1 MGTLKTTNIKHAS
14 SSSNNIV
21 LNSDGS
27 TTFENISNQVGKIV
41 QVKQTIMTGVFSTE
55 STTWD
60 HISGLDVTIQP
71 ASSSN
76 KILIA
81 VNLGLVSS
89 YVNNSYAGFR
99 LVQVN
104 GSSETPLGLGTT
116 ATGNRVNV
124 TFASLGF
131 YFKDDTHGYQ
141 GFPASCQILD
151 TPSTTNNLTYKLE
164 AFSGYVPSAGYKIYV
179 NRPGQDV
186 DGAYTQRSSSTMTAM
201 EIAA

>member
-27 TTFENISNQVGKIV
+27 TTFANISNQVGKII

-81 VNLGLVSS
+81 VNLGIVSS

-124 TFASLGF
+124 TFAALGF
-131 YFKDDTHGYQ
+131 YMSSNGYQ
-141 GFPASCQILD
+141 GFPASYQILD

-186 DGAYTQRSSSTMTAM
+186 DGTYTQRSSSTMTAM